1 MPESTRRVLR
11 VRFPR
16 RFVPLSALGVGI
28 IQVVGSFGAASN
40 QPDRKA
46 IDVLAV
52 VLVLIG
58 PIALAL
64 RDRWPLVAIAISVI
78 AANVY
83 VGFGYPYGPIFLSV
97 AVALFAAVQR
107 GRRRSAAVLAGLGFV
122 GFVIAGVFDP
132 MADNN
137 VDLVHFAAV
146 AGWLAMLLAIAEL
159 VRVRRAQFSE
169 RQRAAEDE
177 ERRRVSEQ
185 RLLLAQELHDVLA
198 HNISLINVQAS
209 VALHLIDER
218 PEQARPA
225 LLNIK
230 TASHDALGELRTA
243 LDVLR
248 RGADAPRSPAP
259 TLADLDALVDG
270 VRAGGIDID
279 VAVEG
284 TARPLPAAVE
294 LAGYRI
300 VQEALTNVTRH
311 ARAEHVTVR
320 LEYSDGVNIEVLD
333 DGVGSSTEA
342 GNGIVGMRERAGALG
357 GSVVAGPRR
366 GGGFRVAAHLP
377 DGYK

>member
-1 MPESTRRVLR
+1 
-11 VRFPR
+11 
-16 RFVPLSALGVGI
+16 VGI
-28 IQVVGSFGAASN
+28 IQVVGSFGAASD

-52 VLVLIG
+52 ILVLIG

-64 RDRWPLVAIAISVI
+64 RDRWPLVAIAASVI

-97 AVALFAAVQR
+97 AVALFAAVQQ
-107 GRRRSAAVLAGLGFV
+107 GRRRSAAVLAGIGFI

-132 MADNN
+132 KANSD

-259 TLADLDALVDG
+259 TLADLDSLVDG

-284 TARPLPAAVE
+284 TARALPAAVE

-333 DGVGSSTEA
+333 DGVGGSSEA

-357 GSVVAGPRR
+357 GSVIAGPRR